1 MAFRLETY
9 KMAAAQRGY
18 PINVV
23 STKPSTEE
31 DKSVLALIKNIG
43 GKLDMMGQKSQN
55 VEKQAREDHYSK
67 YRLRQSSDRGIIKT
81 NTRKILETRTIKM
94 IPKEKISRGI
104 MTPIIR
110 VTISQ
115 TAGRRIHGA
124 EVDGKWERA
133 PKTANR

>member
-67 YRLRQSSDRGIIKT
+67 YRLRQSSDRGDYQNKYKK
-81 NTRKILETRTIKM
+81 NFRNKNYQDDSQRENFPRDNDSHYQSNYQSN
-94 IPKEKISRGI
+94 SRASNSWGGSRRQ
-104 MTPIIR
+104 MGTSPQN
-110 VTISQ
+110 SQ
-115 TAGRRIHGA
+115 
-124 EVDGKWERA
+124 
-133 PKTANR
+133 